1 MNKAQPGMASLS
13 RQRGVGGIARQDRP
27 LGPSRQ
33 RGVISLEAVVV
44 MGVLLVAM
52 AGVGTWIKADAD
64 RKDNQNAADNLN
76 TVFQQ
81 ALTWFNQNYATVQAA
96 ANPTATYPWA
106 TFMGGTTTVSQ
117 TNVYGQQYSLRFYK
131 EPSGQ
136 IDLMV
141 VTTGGSTIG
150 EGDLRSISKMVGGA
164 GGYVSS
170 LTPANAT
177 GAMAGWNTALA
188 NFGGSPGGGH
198 LAAAGFFQN
207 ASAVSN
213 YLSRVVVP
221 GNPQAN
227 QMETAIDMNGN
238 NLNNAGI
245 VNAQKVVTPAG
256 NGVQVGSTYFY
267 GDGANSAVR
276 QNGALYVQNA
286 NGTGPADINVNN
298 ANASGSANAALD
310 VVAGRNIWASN
321 GAVTAAWIH
330 STGSAQIDGGLT
342 VGNRLSVNEYVQ
354 VNGWAQQGG
363 GCSPNGMQANSGS
376 GPLFCQNNVWT
387 PLGGGGSAVAY
398 CKSNSCGI
406 TLPSAGTWD
415 IFGLAY
421 AHQYAWLGATFS
433 INGAVVDTNNSW
445 GDSEGTGYGVMSG
458 SYRIAVGGP
467 TYIPASTSWS
477 GTWGDFTINLHA
489 TKE

>member
-1 MNKAQPGMASLS
+1 MNRAQPGMASLS
-13 RQRGVGGIARQDRP
+13 RQRGVGGIARRDRP

-106 TFMGGTTTVSQ
+106 TFMGGTATVSQ

-150 EGDLRSISKMVGGA
+150 EGDLRSISKMIGGA

-177 GAMAGWNTALA
+177 GAMAGWNAALA

-227 QMETAIDMNGN
+227 QMETAIDMNAN
-238 NLNNAGI
+238 NLNNAGT

-256 NGVQVGSTYFY
+256 NSVQVGSSYYY
-267 GDGANSAVR
+267 GDGSNSAIR
-276 QNGALYVQNA
+276 QNGALYVQNQA
-286 NGTGPADINVNN
+286 ATAAADINVGN
-298 ANASGSANAALD
+298 ANATGNVSASGNVIASLD
-310 VVAGRNIWASN
+310 VVTARNVWASN
-321 GAVTAAWIH
+321 GAVTAAWVH
-330 STGSAQIDGGLT
+330 STGNAQVDGT
-342 VGNRLSVNEYVQ
+342 VAANAVVTNAGNGVQ
-354 VNGWAQQGG
+354 IGNSYFYGDGANTAIRQNGTLFVQQQ
-363 GCSPNGMQANSGS
+363 NGS
-376 GPLFCQNNVWT
+376 GNANV
-387 PLGGGGSAVAY
+387 SANDYYVAATGQWV
-398 CKSNSCGI
+398 SQM
-406 TLPSAGTWD
+406 TVPAGTICGMVSNGGVGPGSGNWCQGYNPYYNCPSGYQQAGFRVS
-415 IFGLAY
+415 FG
-421 AHQYAWLGATFS
+421 
-433 INGAVVDTNNSW
+433 D
-445 GDSEGTGYGVMSG
+445 GYMYWCEKV
-458 SYRIAVGGP
+458 
-467 TYIPASTSWS
+467 
-477 GTWGDFTINLHA
+477 
-489 TKE
+489 

>member
-1 MNKAQPGMASLS
+1 MGIEEGKMNRAQPGMASLS

-150 EGDLRSISKMVGGA
+150 EGDLRSISKMIGGA

-177 GAMAGWNTALA
+177 GAMAGWNAALA

-238 NLNNAGI
+238 DLNNART

-256 NGVQVGSTYFY
+256 NGVQVGSTFYY
-267 GDGANSAVR
+267 GDGSNSAVR

-286 NGTGPADINVNN
+286 AGTAAADVNVNN
-298 ANASGSANAALD
+298 MNAAGSANASLD

-321 GAVTAAWIH
+321 GAVTAAWLH
-330 STGSAQIDGGLT
+330 STGNLQIDG
-342 VGNRLSVNEYVQ
+342 SAQ
-354 VNGWAQQGG
+354 VNGPTNVNGTVTSGGRLYANEYLQVSGWA
-363 GCSPNGMQANSGS
+363 
-376 GPLFCQNNVWT
+376 
-387 PLGGGGSAVAY
+387 PLGGGCGPNGLVA
-398 CKSNSCGI
+398 NSGN
-406 TLPSAGTWD
+406 
-415 IFGLAY
+415 GLLSCENGV
-421 AHQYAWLGATFS
+421 WTSGAQFNPKIYTT
-433 INGAVVDTNNSW
+433 A
-445 GDSEGTGYGVMSG
+445 SG
-458 SYRIAVGGP
+458 N
-467 TYIPASTSWS
+467 S
-477 GTWGDFTINLHA
+477 GTIGPYNWCFLMDTTVTDSSAFGTSGVTLVADYGPGNRYFNAYNSHGGVTNAITYA
-489 TKE
+489 CF